1 MSDEIVVVGAE
12 EDVPL
17 AEWADVI
24 EDEKELKDVVSDL
37 CRMYNRE
44 RAARS
49 EKERTWAKWRRQA
62 EARPGQRKKNF
73 PYPNASNVSP
83 PLSQMIGQGI
93 FAYLKGMYD
102 EVDPPWYIGALR
114 EDDRGLIKQAEV
126 LTKLFNIIS
135 KSRLDLNLSAFKRD
149 FLNEVAVMGTCFVK
163 VPWTTEPWHFK
174 SEEGGVEE
182 TVSATLHDGPELIP
196 IPVEDVIYPE
206 NYTEIQKMPW
216 FAHDVAKAEYELKDL
231 ATLGVYDSDAVE
243 QVIGGAKS
251 ASSDVRRQQE
261 EEIMQSYP
269 DREGEYVLT
278 EFYFYYDSDGDD
290 IHEDLVFTVHV
301 PTGTVLR
308 QDFNRFGYRMVS
320 VANFIKRIYSLEGR
334 GTGQTTEYQQDEIE
348 GIHNT
353 RNDNMKFSNMR
364 MLAVRRGALREN
376 ESIYPGKIFVTD
388 NPKEDINPIQL
399 GEVYPS
405 SLNAEQQ
412 TISYARES
420 SGLSS
425 TMSGFADQ
433 TLGSRDTY
441 RGQAMRAQKG
451 TSIFNTIAE
460 GLNECFSEVGMML
473 FFQLVHNR
481 ERVLEK
487 ERSMGRLSPE
497 EIEVLGQ
504 ALNMNVRDVPSKLAF
519 HIRTSNI
526 DETYEAKRQN
536 MLSLTQLFSQYAQ
549 QVSPL
554 TMMLFGPQGMQMQQQ
569 APDAYQYML
578 SIYVGSTK
586 LMSEVFKFMGEE
598 DPLKYVP
605 DIKKQEFLL
614 DMMNKMSGDLVDKM
628 KGAGQGLQVGY
639 GPGQQAA
646 DTIGGMQLTD
656 EQSGVIE

>member
-1 MSDEIVVVGAE
+1 MSDEVEVII
-12 EDVPL
+12 
-17 AEWADVI
+17 ADETEGEVNEYSEVI
-24 EDEKELKDVVSDL
+24 SDEDELNEIAGEL
-37 CRMYNRE
+37 CRKYNRE
-44 RAARS
+44 RAARG
-49 EKERTWAKWRRQA
+49 EKEQTWAKWRRQA
-62 EARPGQRKKNF
+62 EARPGRRKKNF

-102 EVDPPWYIGALR
+102 AVDPPWYIAALR
-114 EDDRGLIKQAEV
+114 ESDRTLLKQAEV
-126 LTKLFNIIS
+126 LTKYFNMMS

-149 FLNEVAVMGTCFVK
+149 FLNEIATMGTCFVK

-174 SEEGGVEE
+174 SETNGVEE
-182 TVSATLHDGPELIP
+182 TVSATLHDGPELIA
-196 IPVEDVIYPE
+196 IPVEDVVYPE
-206 NYTEIQKMPW
+206 NWTEIQKMPW
-216 FAHDVAKAEYELKDL
+216 FAHDIAKAEYELKDL
-231 ATLGVYDSDAVE
+231 ATRGVYDSDAVE
-243 QVIGGAKS
+243 RVINGAS
-251 ASSDVRRQQE
+251 QLASDVRREQE
-261 EEIMQSYP
+261 EEIMQSSP
-269 DREGEYVLT
+269 DRQGEFILS
-278 EFYFYYDSDGDD
+278 EFYFYYDSDGDG

-320 VANFIKRIYSLEGR
+320 AGTFIKRIYTLEGR
-334 GTGQTTEYQQDEIE
+334 GTGQTTEFQQDEIE

-364 MLAVRRGALREN
+364 MLAVRRGSLREN
-376 ESIYPGKIFVTD
+376 EAIYPGKIFVTD
-388 NPKEDINPIQL
+388 NPREDINPIQL

-460 GLNECFSEVGMML
+460 GLNECFSEVGMMI

-481 ERVLEK
+481 ERVVRK
-487 ERSMGRLSPE
+487 EREMGRLNEE
-497 EIEVLGQ
+497 EITILNE

-519 HIRTSNI
+519 HIRTSNV

-554 TMMLFGPQGMQMQQQ
+554 VMMLFGQQGAMMQQQ
-569 APDAYQYML
+569 APEAYKYMM

-586 LMSEVFKFMGEE
+586 LMSEVFKFMGED

-605 DIKKQEFLL
+605 DIKKQEFILE
-614 DMMNKMSGDLVDKM
+614 MMNKMSNDMVDSLQ
-628 KGAGQGLQVGY
+628 GAGQMMPGLGQ
-639 GPGQQAA
+639 GQQRA
-646 DTIGGMQLTD
+646 DAISSMQLSN
-656 EQSGVIE
+656 EESGVVE